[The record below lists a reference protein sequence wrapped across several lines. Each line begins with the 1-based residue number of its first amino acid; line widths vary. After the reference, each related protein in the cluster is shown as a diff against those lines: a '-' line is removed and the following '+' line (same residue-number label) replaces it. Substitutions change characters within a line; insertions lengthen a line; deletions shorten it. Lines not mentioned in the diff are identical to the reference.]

1 MGPRPN
7 GERAMSID
15 VSTPSV
21 ARMYDFLIDGTD
33 NYESDRAACRRLL
46 EIAPST
52 RELALI
58 NRAFLVRSVRYLAQ
72 ECGIRR
78 FIDHGSGLPTRP
90 NVHQVAQESQ
100 PGAQVV
106 YIDNDPLVH
115 AHGRLMLAE
124 DLKTTAVVEADM
136 RDVDGNFG
144 RPEVRRLTEDG
155 EPVAALFVSVLHCV
169 PDADDPWQLVRDVA
183 GRLPDGSHLVVSQ
196 LASDNAQLRHE
207 VTEFMRE
214 TTGGTWGRV
223 RSTAEVRRYFDGLS
237 LQKAEEPVEVST
249 WYPDTDIF
257 PRQATQEWIE
267 YGGVGKVVRP

>member
-1 MGPRPN
+1 
-7 GERAMSID
+7 
-15 VSTPSV
+15 
-21 ARMYDFLIDGTD
+21 MYDFLIDGTD
-33 NYESDRAACRRLL
+33 NYESDRKACRELL
-46 EIAPST
+46 EMAPST

-90 NVHQVAQESQ
+90 NVHQVAQQSQ

-136 RDVDGNFG
+136 RDVSGNFE
-144 RPEVRRLTEDG
+144 RPEVRRLLDDG
-155 EPVAALFVSVLHCV
+155 QPVAALFVSVLHCI
-169 PDADDPWQLVRDVA
+169 PDDDDPWQLVRDVA
-183 GRLPDGSHLVVSQ
+183 DRLPDGSYLVISQ
-196 LASDNAQLRHE
+196 LTSDDAELRDN
-207 VTEFMRE
+207 VTEFMRRI
-214 TTGGTWGRV
+214 TGGTWGRV
-223 RSTAEVRRYFDGLS
+223 RSATEVQRFFDGLV
-237 LQKAEEPVEVST
+237 LQRADEPVEVST
-249 WYPDTDIF
+249 WYPDTDIS

-267 YGGVGKVVRP
+267 YGGVAKIIRNQSPAGRG